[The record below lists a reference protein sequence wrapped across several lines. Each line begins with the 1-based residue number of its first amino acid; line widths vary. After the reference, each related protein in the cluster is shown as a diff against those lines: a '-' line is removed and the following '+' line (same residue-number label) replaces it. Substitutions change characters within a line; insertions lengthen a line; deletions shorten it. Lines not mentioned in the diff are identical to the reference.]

1 MEKEKKFLNGFIL
14 FEDENCNFDEIIKNL
29 KEDWEI
35 EINKSEIKDEVLVLE
50 INGIRGS
57 LAFIKF
63 PVPNKEAE
71 ENAKNNFLWQGAVEK
86 VAKHKS
92 HMIVSTFGENP
103 IETGKLFVKLSSS
116 VLKLQNTIGI
126 YEVSTVMA
134 REEFLS
140 HSKYLKEEKELPIQS
155 IVYIGLYRTKKGI
168 SGYTDGL
175 KFFDKKEIEIL
186 DSKKEVFD
194 IYNFI
199 FNIMY
204 YVVEND
210 VELKDGE
217 TIGFSAHQKLPITI
231 SKGVV
236 FEEETIKITF

>member
-1 MEKEKKFLNGFIL
+1 MEKERKILNGFIL

-35 EINKSEIKDEVLVLE
+35 EIDKSEIKDDVLVFE
-50 INGIRGS
+50 IDGMRGS
-57 LAFIKF
+57 LAFIKS

-71 ENAKNNFLWQGAVEK
+71 ENAKNNFLWQGGVEK
-86 VAKHKS
+86 VSKHKS
-92 HMIVSTFGENP
+92 QMIVATFGENP

-116 VLKLQNTIGI
+116 VLKLENTIGI
-126 YEVSTVMA
+126 YKAPTVMA

-140 HSKYLKEEKELPIQS
+140 HTQYLKEEKELPIQS

-168 SGYTDGL
+168 GGYTDGL

-186 DSKKEVFD
+186 DSKKEAFD
-194 IYNFI
+194 IYDFI
-199 FNIMY
+199 FDIIY
-204 YVVEND
+204 YVVGNN

-217 TIGFSAHQKLPITI
+217 TIGFSVHQKLPITI
-231 SKGVV
+231 SKGVA
-236 FEEETIKITF
+236 FEEDTIKIKF